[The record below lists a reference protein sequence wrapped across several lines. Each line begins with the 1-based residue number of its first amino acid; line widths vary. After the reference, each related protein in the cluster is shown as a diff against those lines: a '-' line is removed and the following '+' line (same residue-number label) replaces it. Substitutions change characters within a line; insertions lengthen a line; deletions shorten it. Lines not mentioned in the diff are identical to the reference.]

1 MQHEMMR
8 QPAPVHGSDKVG
20 DVLAS
25 IRRLIAQDEAAAPIP
40 NQMLNTLP
48 RDAAAAGDA
57 EMADIAPENAA
68 QAMDAWT
75 PQDVPE
81 TAPAETA
88 QAETA
93 QAEPLPLVLNSS
105 NLIAPGVPE
114 TSAET
119 AAAAEPA
126 PKPQLWTTPLT
137 SISEIETAVEPA
149 PELAPETAS
158 ETAPD
163 PLPEP
168 ILPEEILAEE
178 ILAEAIVAEPPEVA
192 LAPFPSAR
200 PEFNIDAL
208 WADLPD
214 TDEPASGLASG
225 PDSPDSAGPETP
237 AQTMDDTAPYSLN
250 LMQTE
255 ENMLQANASVT
266 PINPHIDPGILAEIE
281 TQRDGGEP
289 HLFAPQDKGAQKGT
303 HLRGMIREAIRQ
315 ELQGEIGN
323 RLSRNLQ
330 QMIRHE
336 IELTLRQMCEQE

>member
-8 QPAPVHGSDKVG
+8 QPAPVHGSEKVG

-25 IRRLIAQDEAAAPIP
+25 IRRLIAQDEATPPIP

-48 RDAAAAGDA
+48 RNAAEKDEAL
-57 EMADIAPENAA
+57 ADIAPDTGA

-75 PQDVPE
+75 QEALPELPQAD
-81 TAPAETA
+81 TAP
-88 QAETA
+88 
-93 QAEPLPLVLNSS
+93 AEPLPLVLNTSD
-105 NLIAPGVPE
+105 LIAPGFPDTGAQMPAEAELAPGQQPWSVPPTTIAGTE
-114 TSAET
+114 T
-119 AAAAEPA
+119 AAEPA
-126 PKPQLWTTPLT
+126 P
-137 SISEIETAVEPA
+137 EM
-149 PELAPETAS
+149 
-158 ETAPD
+158 APD
-163 PLPEP
+163 PLPEA
-168 ILPEEILAEE
+168 ILPA
-178 ILAEAIVAEPPEVA
+178 PPEVP
-192 LAPFPSAR
+192 LAPFPSER
-200 PEFNIDAL
+200 FDFNIDAL
-208 WADLPD
+208 WADLPE
-214 TDEPASGLASG
+214 TDDPASG
-225 PDSPDSAGPETP
+225 PDSPDSTGSETP
-237 AQTMDDTAPYSLN
+237 VLTMDDTAPHSLN

-266 PINPHIDPGILAEIE
+266 PINSHIDPGILAEIE
-281 TQRDGGEP
+281 AQRDGGEP

>member
-8 QPAPVHGSDKVG
+8 QPAPVHGSEKVG

-25 IRRLIAQDEAAAPIP
+25 IRRLIAQDEATPPIP

-48 RDAAAAGDA
+48 RNAAEKDEAL
-57 EMADIAPENAA
+57 ADIAPDTGA

-75 PQDVPE
+75 QEALPELPQAD
-81 TAPAETA
+81 TAP
-88 QAETA
+88 
-93 QAEPLPLVLNSS
+93 AEPLPLVLNTSD
-105 NLIAPGVPE
+105 LIAPGFPDTGAQMPAEAELAPGQQPWSDPPTTIAGTE
-114 TSAET
+114 T
-119 AAAAEPA
+119 AAEPA
-126 PKPQLWTTPLT
+126 P
-137 SISEIETAVEPA
+137 EM
-149 PELAPETAS
+149 
-158 ETAPD
+158 APD
-163 PLPEP
+163 PLPEA
-168 ILPEEILAEE
+168 ILPA
-178 ILAEAIVAEPPEVA
+178 PPEVP
-192 LAPFPSAR
+192 LAPFPSER
-200 PEFNIDAL
+200 FDFNIDAL
-208 WADLPD
+208 WADLPE
-214 TDEPASGLASG
+214 TDDPASG
-225 PDSPDSAGPETP
+225 PDSPDSTGSETP
-237 AQTMDDTAPYSLN
+237 VLTMDDTAPHSLN

-266 PINPHIDPGILAEIE
+266 PINSHIDPGILAEIE
-281 TQRDGGEP
+281 AQRDGGEP

>member
-8 QPAPVHGSDKVG
+8 QPAPVHGSEKVG

-25 IRRLIAQDEAAAPIP
+25 IRRLIAQDEATPPIP

-48 RDAAAAGDA
+48 RNAAEKDEAL
-57 EMADIAPENAA
+57 ADIAPDTGA

-75 PQDVPE
+75 QEALPELPQAD
-81 TAPAETA
+81 TAP
-88 QAETA
+88 
-93 QAEPLPLVLNSS
+93 AEPLPLVLNTSD
-105 NLIAPGVPE
+105 LIAPGFPDTGAQMPAEAELAPGQQPWSVPPTTIAGTE
-114 TSAET
+114 T
-119 AAAAEPA
+119 AAEPA
-126 PKPQLWTTPLT
+126 P
-137 SISEIETAVEPA
+137 EM
-149 PELAPETAS
+149 
-158 ETAPD
+158 APD
-163 PLPEP
+163 PLPQA
-168 ILPEEILAEE
+168 ILPA
-178 ILAEAIVAEPPEVA
+178 PPEVP
-192 LAPFPSAR
+192 LAPFPTER
-200 PEFNIDAL
+200 FDFNIDAL
-208 WADLPD
+208 WADLPE
-214 TDEPASGLASG
+214 TDDPASG
-225 PDSPDSAGPETP
+225 PDSPDSTGSETP
-237 AQTMDDTAPYSLN
+237 VLTMDDTAPHSLN

-266 PINPHIDPGILAEIE
+266 PINSHIDPGILAEIE
-281 TQRDGGEP
+281 AQRDGGEP

>member
-48 RDAAAAGDA
+48 RDIAAAKDEAAA
-57 EMADIAPENAA
+57 EIAP
-68 QAMDAWT
+68 DAG
-75 PQDVPE
+75 
-81 TAPAETA
+81 APAMEA
-88 QAETA
+88 WPQEALPEPSQADPA
-93 QAEPLPLVLNSS
+93 PAEPLPLVLNTSD
-105 NLIAPGVPE
+105 LIAPGLPD
-114 TSAET
+114 SGAET
-119 AAAAEPA
+119 PAEAELAPEPQPWNAPSTPIDAAETTAEPA
-126 PKPQLWTTPLT
+126 PEKAA
-137 SISEIETAVEPA
+137 E
-149 PELAPETAS
+149 
-158 ETAPD
+158 
-163 PLPEP
+163 PLPEAILTEAIQFEP
-168 ILPEEILAEE
+168 VAPEALLPETILS
-178 ILAEAIVAEPPEVA
+178 EPPKIA
-192 LAPFPSAR
+192 LAPFPTAR
-200 PEFNIDAL
+200 FDFNIDAL
-208 WADLPD
+208 WANLPD
-214 TDEPASGLASG
+214 TDDPAPNLASG
-225 PDSPDSAGPETP
+225 PDGADSAGSDIP
-237 AQTMDDTAPYSLN
+237 APMPDPTTDDTAPQSFN